1 MKHIG
6 TQYIETQRLILRR
19 LERSDAHSFVDNIA
33 SDDEVTRFLSGWP
46 KNCTVPMME
55 GILDRWISQYSDT
68 DCYNWAIVLK
78 EDGTEAIGQILVFDW
93 DEKEEIPNLGGCIG
107 KRWWNRG
114 IMTEALGAVLDSLF
128 NQVGVRRIEG
138 YHDQN
143 NPAAGTVMKKCGM
156 KYKEKQDWACWYSID
171 ADDR

>member
-1 MKHIG
+1 MKEHGPEPVGNINVAHWHENGDTPEIG
-6 TQYIETQRLILRR
+6 YCMGR
-19 LERSDAHSFVDNIA
+19 
-33 SDDEVTRFLSGWP
+33 
-46 KNCTVPMME
+46 
-55 GILDRWISQYSDT
+55 
-68 DCYNWAIVLK
+68 
-78 EDGTEAIGQILVFDW
+78 
-93 DEKEEIPNLGGCIG
+93 
-107 KRWWNRG
+107 RWWHRG